1 MEQLIEL
8 AKKGDEKAFTELII
22 SVEVSLYKIARTR
35 LRNEEDIKEVIQDT
49 IIQAFKSL
57 KKLKKP
63 EYFKTWI
70 IKILINNCNKIY
82 NKNKKV
88 NEIEYN
94 DYIANDLSYNHIE
107 TIDSSMDFD
116 FMIRDLNNDERLTLI
131 LFYSEK
137 LTIKE
142 IAKIL
147 KVSESAIKN
156 RLSRARNK
164 IKKEI
169 EGGIYNG

>member
-1 MEQLIEL
+1 MEQLIKM
-8 AKKGDEKAFTELII
+8 AKNGDENAFTELII
-22 SVEVSLYKIARTR
+22 SVEVTLYKIAKTR
-35 LRNEEDIKEVIQDT
+35 LRNEEDIKEAIQET

-57 KKLKKP
+57 NKLKNP

-82 NKNKKV
+82 NKNKKF

-107 TIDSSMDFD
+107 TIDNIMDFD
-116 FMIRDLNNDERLTLI
+116 FMIRELNNDERLTLT

-147 KVSESAIKN
+147 KISESAIKN
-156 RLSRARNK
+156 RLFRARNK